1 MVLTKNKTTATT
13 KHQGFPLDYRGSV
26 VYISLHSWSILIN
39 LMKTG
44 MGLLNYY
51 NYRLFITLFDQ
62 FLQLFS

>member
-1 MVLTKNKTTATT
+1 MIQTKNKTTTT
-13 KHQGFPLDYRGSV
+13 KHQGFPLDYRGLK
-26 VYISLHSWSILIN
+26 VYISLHLIN

-44 MGLLNYY
+44 MGQLNYC